1 MDCKRTVDP
10 PVVLKVDSA
19 PVLSCIW
26 HFAEDKIV
34 EWHHQLNGHES
45 EQTPRDSEAQWS
57 LACCSSWGH
66 RESDIVTEQQ
76 KRTTTKLVWGK
87 TISFSLALF
96 LKILT
101 RRKVGSM
108 GKFCMELFLPTWQD
122 TSVQNCFSD
131 LFRNICAMYELWL
144 ILSPNVSFLTCV
156 FTDFHTKL
164 PLKIL
169 QQRWF
174 WKEYTLHC

>member
-1 MDCKRTVDP
+1 MADP

-45 EQTPRDSEAQWS
+45 DQTPRDSEAQRS

-66 RESDIVTEQQ
+66 RESDRVTEQQ

-87 TISFSLALF
+87 TVSFSLELF
-96 LKILT
+96 LK
-101 RRKVGSM
+101 
-108 GKFCMELFLPTWQD
+108 F
-122 TSVQNCFSD
+122 
-131 LFRNICAMYELWL
+131 
-144 ILSPNVSFLTCV
+144 
-156 FTDFHTKL
+156 
-164 PLKIL
+164 
-169 QQRWF
+169 
-174 WKEYTLHC
+174 